1 MFTKH
6 DISTV
11 IDSEE
16 SSTKQ
21 IAEGSSAQQVS
32 EGSSAQ
38 QVAEITR
45 SYQTYHETF
54 LSEKPEQITNFDP
67 SVYLVSLTDFY
78 SQYSDCICICNRKR
92 TCKCSDKKE
101 CLCDDDQFSSITL
114 SLETSLNCTTTCTV
128 QLEEAYQLKDTKC
141 WRIFILKD
149 EQEIPLITVNPVKK
163 TTRIHSS
170 TFSSK
175 KKDVVF
181 QNKELRLKRESF
193 TLQFDNMSF

>member
-21 IAEGSSAQQVS
+21 VAEGSSTQQVS

-38 QVAEITR
+38 QVAEITK
-45 SYQTYHETF
+45 SYQAYHETF
-54 LSEKPEQITNFDP
+54 LSEKPEQITKFDP
-67 SVYLVSLTDFY
+67 SVYLVSLTEFY
-78 SQYSDCICICNRKR
+78 KQYLDCIYICNRKR

-128 QLEEAYQLKDTKC
+128 QLEETYQLKDTKC
-141 WRIFILKD
+141 WRIFILKN
-149 EQEIPLITVNPVKK
+149 EEEVPLITVNPVKK

-170 TFSSK
+170 SFSSK

-181 QNKELRLKRESF
+181 QNKELRLKKESL